1 MTKKDTQFR
10 LYNRIQC
17 FVVLSDVTW
26 ADGIPPSQCSFF
38 DSSLHHC
45 FAFLATSVVSL
56 ELCVSLGWKH
66 TLISSPSYSPL
77 VFSHICFTYTV
88 TCEAW
93 AESDAGMNWPITLVH
108 MTPFQQCSISYI
120 NKNKPIGREGRA
132 QGGRGRR
139 EDK

>member
-1 MTKKDTQFR
+1 MTKKDTQFG
-10 LYNRIQC
+10 LYNRIEC

-66 TLISSPSYSPL
+66 TLISSSLPSRFLPHL
-77 VFSHICFTYTV
+77 FHIHCNLR
-88 TCEAW
+88 
-93 AESDAGMNWPITLVH
+93 SL
-108 MTPFQQCSISYI
+108 
-120 NKNKPIGREGRA
+120 GRI
-132 QGGRGRR
+132 
-139 EDK
+139 